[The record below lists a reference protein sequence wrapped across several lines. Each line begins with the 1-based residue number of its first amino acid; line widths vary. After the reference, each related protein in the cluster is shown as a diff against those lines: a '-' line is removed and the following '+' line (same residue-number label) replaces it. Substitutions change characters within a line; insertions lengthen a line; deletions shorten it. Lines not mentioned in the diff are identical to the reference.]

1 MSENKKVMTTDAG
14 RPVYA
19 GGGIEP
25 DKRVSGPLE
34 GFNPGR
40 VGRMLV
46 ARGEFA
52 NFARNYGADGDTRV
66 TQTSATHK
74 LVKRNFVV
82 DEAMVTDFREQM
94 KSDKLKIDEEAFAK
108 DSEFIKA
115 MIRFEIDNAV
125 FGIADARR
133 HLIGVDP
140 QAQAAL
146 TMFGEAQKLTELS
159 KGAKVKAH

>member
-1 MSENKKVMTTDAG
+1 
-14 RPVYA
+14 
-19 GGGIEP
+19 
-25 DKRVSGPLE
+25 
-34 GFNPGR
+34 
-40 VGRMLV
+40 MLV
-46 ARGEFA
+46 APCEVA
-52 NFARNYGADGDTRV
+52 NYAQKYAAEGDTRI
-66 TQTSATHK
+66 TQASTNHK

-82 DEAMVTDFREQM
+82 DEAMVADFREQM

-108 DSEFIKA
+108 DAEFIKA

-133 HLIGVDP
+133 HLISVDP

-159 KGAKVKAH
+159 KGAKIKAH